1 MNNPL
6 RSIEDY
12 ELFLYTLAEQFPSV
26 KGSTLICVRRGA
38 SLARVSGEISFEQSL
53 RIVARERLIF
63 HRTPGVIDWY
73 GYEVWQGAEKL
84 FWYDS
89 QPHPDDPTL
98 QATHPH
104 HQHIPPDM
112 KHHRIPAPT
121 MSFTRPNL
129 PELIREI
136 EHLLSLCHDDGHL
149 MA

>member
-104 HQHIPPDM
+104 PSAYSAGYEASSDSC
-112 KHHRIPAPT
+112 A
-121 MSFTRPNL
+121 NDEL
-129 PELIREI
+129 YAPELAGTDSRNRTSSQS
-136 EHLLSLCHDDGHL
+136 LSR
-149 MA
+149 

>member
-12 ELFLYTLAEQFPSV
+12 EMFLYTLAEQFPHV
-26 KGSTLICVRRGA
+26 KGSTLTCVRRGS
-38 SLARVSGEISFEQSL
+38 SLVRVAGEVYFDGNIRL
-53 RIVARERLIF
+53 VVRERLLF
-63 HRTPGVIDWY
+63 HRIPGAIDWY
-73 GYEVWQGAEKL
+73 GYEVWRGEEKL

-104 HQHIPPDM
+104 HKHIPPDV

-121 MSFTRPNL
+121 MSFTQPNL
-129 PELIREI
+129 PALIREI
-136 EHLLSLCHDDGHL
+136 EELING
-149 MA
+149 ANWNG